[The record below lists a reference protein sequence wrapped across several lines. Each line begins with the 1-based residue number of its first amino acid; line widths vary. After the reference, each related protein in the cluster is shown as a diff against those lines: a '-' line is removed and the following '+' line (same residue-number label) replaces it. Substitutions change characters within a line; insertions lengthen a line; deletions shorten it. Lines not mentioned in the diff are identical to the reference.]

1 MMQDADAE
9 RREISARKRLHET
22 GLRRERAILIGV
34 AQPPSLRAW
43 TADEHLEELESLAD
57 TAGVEVVETIR
68 QQRSRIDPATFIGK
82 GKVEYLARRVEEA
95 EVQAVIFDDDLSA
108 VQVRNLER
116 SLQRKVLDRTGL
128 ILDIF
133 AARAVTREAQ
143 TQVELAQLEYL
154 LPRLTRQWT
163 HLSKQYG
170 GIGTKGPGETQIE
183 TDRRIVR
190 QRIAVLR
197 EKLAEI
203 DRQRAVQRKSR
214 AGMVRASLVGYTN
227 VGKSTLLNL
236 LSGAGVPVE
245 DKLFATLDST
255 VREVEIGKNARI
267 LLSDTVGFIRKLPAH
282 LVASFRSTLAEV
294 AEADLLLHVV
304 DITHPR
310 FDEQIAVVDATLADI
325 GAGGKPTVM
334 VFNKIDAL
342 AEKGVMVRMR
352 GMYPRHVFLSA
363 LRGMNIPDLRAR
375 ILEIV
380 EERTRLRCLRIAPPD
395 YRIEAECHRLTEVVE
410 TRYGD
415 GEILLRCKASA
426 ETIRSILSRHAPA
439 VTETPCDAESLS

>member
-1 MMQDADAE
+1 MTQDPDQDQTPV
-9 RREISARKRLHET
+9 SARKRLHET
-22 GLRRERAILIGV
+22 GLHRERAILIGV
-34 AQPPSLRAW
+34 AQPPALRKW
-43 TADEHLEELESLAD
+43 VTDEHLEELESLAD
-57 TAGVEVVETIR
+57 TAGVDVVETIH
-68 QQRSRIDPATFIGK
+68 QQRHRIDAATFIGK

-95 EVQAVIFDDDLSA
+95 EVQVIIFDDDLSA

-116 SLQRKVLDRTGL
+116 SIQRKVLDRTGL

-203 DRQRAVQRKSR
+203 DRQRATQRKSR
-214 AGMVRASLVGYTN
+214 AGMIRASLVGYTN

-236 LSGAGVPVE
+236 LSGADVPVE

-255 VREVEIGKNARI
+255 VREVEIGRNTRI

-294 AEADLLLHVV
+294 AEAELLLHVV

-310 FDEQIAVVDATLADI
+310 FDEQIAVVDSTLADI

-342 AEKGVMVRMR
+342 KEKGAMIRMR
-352 GMYPRHVFLSA
+352 EMYPRHVFLSA
-363 LRGMNIPDLRAR
+363 LRGMNIPDLSAR

-380 EERTRLRCLRIAPPD
+380 EEKNRLRCLRIAPPD
-395 YRIEAECHRLTEVVE
+395 YRIEAECHRLAEVVE
-410 TRYGD
+410 SRFEA
-415 GEILLRCKASA
+415 GEILLRCRASA
-426 ETIRSILSRHAPA
+426 ETIQYILKRHAPA
-439 VTETPCDAESLS
+439 VTEVPCDAEPAS